1 MYFSVPHVAI
11 RMGMFG
17 IDLEWVNAVKIA
29 DFDSAGRGNRFP
41 VGRNRV
47 PSVNFQ
53 KLAKIYVG
61 TGSQWGRNRVPI
73 HFSRGVIFEL
83 CGNRF
88 LHREELGSTETF

>member
-11 RMGMFG
+11 RMRMFG

-29 DFDSAGRGNRFP
+29 YFDSAGRGNRFP

-53 KLAKIYVG
+53 KLAKMYLG

-73 HFSRGVIFEL
+73 QNSRGVTFSKS
-83 CGNRF
+83 GNRVVP
-88 LHREELGSTETF
+88 G